1 MKEFIN
7 CLTGTKMLVADE
19 REQEYL
25 AAGHRPVRL
34 PEKFPAVPPEAEE
47 SGNQAAEQA
56 ASAATPPAEES
67 GAEGAE
73 KAAPAKAAKPAHSA
87 AKKPAAAQRQKPA
100 AKK

>member
-34 PEKFPAVPPEAEE
+34 PEKSPDVPPEAEE
-47 SGNQAAEQA
+47 SGNLEV
-56 ASAATPPAEES
+56 
-67 GAEGAE
+67 E

>member
-1 MKEFIN
+1 MKEFVN

-25 AAGHRPVRL
+25 AAGHRPLRL
-34 PEKFPAVPPEAEE
+34 PEKSPAVPPAAEE
-47 SGNQAAEQA
+47 SGNQA

-67 GAEGAE
+67 GEEGAE

>member
-25 AAGHRPVRL
+25 AAGHRPLRL
-34 PEKFPAVPPEAEE
+34 PEKSPAVPPEAEE
-47 SGNQAAEQA
+47 SGNQAA
-56 ASAATPPAEES
+56 SAATPPAEES
-67 GAEGAE
+67 GAE